1 MWRHVTRLAMA
12 VPMLLAACDFR
23 TVTRNAESEGAEI
36 DIYRHE
42 VKDLRG
48 DHVSLSQFRGQV
60 VLLVNLAS
68 QCGYTGQYGNLQKL
82 QDDLR
87 DQPFTVIGFPCN
99 DFGGQEPGGADSIET
114 CAAGYGADFPI
125 MEKVQVKS
133 GAGQSPVYQDL
144 AASLDATPSWNF
156 GKYLIGADGVPIAF
170 FGSSVKPDSEKVR
183 TEISAAIQAHLGGGS

>member
-1 MWRHVTRLAMA
+1 MKTGGTMWRHVTRLAMA

-68 QCGYTGQYGNLQKL
+68 QCGYTG
-82 QDDLR
+82 
-87 DQPFTVIGFPCN
+87 
-99 DFGGQEPGGADSIET
+99 
-114 CAAGYGADFPI
+114 
-125 MEKVQVKS
+125 
-133 GAGQSPVYQDL
+133 PVSY
-144 AASLDATPSWNF
+144 T
-156 GKYLIGADGVPIAF
+156 
-170 FGSSVKPDSEKVR
+170 
-183 TEISAAIQAHLGGGS
+183 HLTLPTHPYV